1 MVMKVVNKNNL
12 SVDQL
17 IIALAKYEKDLFD
30 SWKELEE
37 TLGDDYIETLEKR
50 IEWEVIYNFMNEMI
64 IEVEDIK

>member
-1 MVMKVVNKNNL
+1 MKVVNKNNL

-17 IIALAKYEKDLFD
+17 IIALAKHEKDLYD
-30 SWKELEE
+30 NWKELEE

-50 IEWEVIYNFMNEMI
+50 DEWEAIYNFMQVMN

>member
-1 MVMKVVNKNNL
+1 MKVVNKNNL

-17 IIALAKYEKDLFD
+17 IIALAKHEKDLFD

>member
-1 MVMKVVNKNNL
+1 MKVVNKNNL

-17 IIALAKYEKDLFD
+17 IISLAKHEKDLFD

-50 IEWEVIYNFMNEMI
+50 DEWEAIYNFMNEMI
-64 IEVEDIK
+64 IGVEDIE

>member
-17 IIALAKYEKDLFD
+17 IIALAKHEKDLFD

>member
-1 MVMKVVNKNNL
+1 MKVVNKNNL

-17 IIALAKYEKDLFD
+17 IIALAKHEKDLFD

-50 IEWEVIYNFMNEMI
+50 DEWEAIYNFMQVMN
-64 IEVEDIK
+64 IEVEDVK